1 MPKIIKY
8 LSKDKF
14 WICLFWVTYF
24 AFIITY
30 NIFSLKSK
38 FYSSHVAEDVLQIIF
53 CITIV
58 FEIVFFLIQLIKL
71 FITPRTHLLTSF
83 IGLFCGL
90 VFSFCWFGIL
100 NFYFDYFDYSY
111 NYDLGF
117 ILATFIPTL
126 GCFLG
131 YIILVLIKILRC
143 LCCFFLVKQSNDSYS

>member
-8 LSKDKF
+8 LSKDKLWISLF
-14 WICLFWVTYF
+14 WITYL

-38 FYSSHVAEDVLQIIF
+38 FYISHVAAYVLQIIF
-53 CITIV
+53 CITIL
-58 FEIVFFLIQLIKL
+58 FEIIFFLIQLIKL
-71 FITPRTHLLTSF
+71 FIIPQTHVLTSF
-83 IGLFCGL
+83 LGLFCGL
-90 VFSFCWFGIL
+90 VFSFGWFGIL
-100 NFYFDYFDYSY
+100 NFYIRYFNYGY
-111 NYDLGF
+111 NDLGF

>member
-8 LSKDKF
+8 LSKDKL
-14 WICLFWVTYF
+14 WICLFGVTYL